1 MSRPET
7 RRLPSTRGFVAESA
21 ATFTAPWRIM
31 NSRSRTLSVGSWP
44 YNAAMVRTMRSWIQ
58 TRVLRS
64 AAVIMTFA
72 GMGRVPADPTI
83 DVTCAVDSTTPA
95 VAPSER
101 ASRRC
106 ALTTRVA
113 SACVVASGWVSLS
126 ESAYAA
132 APRDNRR
139 CPASST
145 TRAAS
150 PLDAIARLM
159 RSWPGLDR
167 SSAVIAVAP
176 LALAAR
182 VQRLAAAG
190 TWCCRGLG
198 VPQDAGQAI
207 EYRSAGPGQLHH
219 SDPQVDDDG

>member
-1 MSRPET
+1 
-7 RRLPSTRGFVAESA
+7 
-21 ATFTAPWRIM
+21 
-31 NSRSRTLSVGSWP
+31 
-44 YNAAMVRTMRSWIQ
+44 
-58 TRVLRS
+58 
-64 AAVIMTFA
+64 
-72 GMGRVPADPTI
+72 VPADPTI

-113 SACVVASGWVSLS
+113 SSCVVASGLVSLS

-159 RSWPGLDR
+159 GPGPASIGR
-167 SSAVIAVAP
+167 RQSSLLLPPRTGSETTAP
-176 LALAAR
+176 GSGWHLVLP
-182 VQRLAAAG
+182 
-190 TWCCRGLG
+190 WLG
-198 VPQDAGQAI
+198 SPQDAGQAI

-219 SDPQVDDDG
+219 SDPQVNITAEKYAKGMSFGPC